1 SAGVRRREGS
11 AMQTNILSLMDA
23 KSETKLR
30 RNPRG
35 VFEKV
40 PGSGEW
46 WIRYNDSNGR
56 YRREKAGSKSVAIKL
71 VDKRRTEALQGKKLP
86 ETLRRPTI
94 SFAAIAE
101 DALAYSKANKLSYR
115 HDAGRME
122 TLL

>member
-1 SAGVRRREGS
+1 
-11 AMQTNILSLMDA
+11 MQTSTLTPRDVNSKTEA
-23 KSETKLR
+23 Q

-86 ETLRRPTI
+86 EKLRRATVTFADI
-94 SFAAIAE
+94 SR
-101 DALAYSKANKLSYR
+101 DALVYSKAHKRTY
-115 HDAGRME
+115 
-122 TLL
+122 